1 MSGNSAQQTTIPI
14 SGTTLD
20 LSAPALPP
28 VATSDLESV
37 ELVFRLLELLAGSR
51 QPMGVTE
58 VARLLGISKPR
69 AHRHLRALVQRGYA
83 RQDLRSEGYEIGI
96 RLVMLGEQVRERFDV
111 VGAIRP
117 LMPALRAA
125 TGLAVTASALV
136 GEEVVVLELLQ
147 GASVIDFGVRP
158 GSKLDLHASAHGLVA
173 LAFGPAGLLDA
184 ALASPLRT
192 WTEHTL
198 DDPAALQAEVA
209 RVRRQGWA
217 TAVDAVQIG
226 VNALAAPVRDH
237 RGVCRGSVALV
248 GATQSIPA
256 QPTSEQIELV
266 TRAAADASRGLGWEA
281 A

>member
-1 MSGNSAQQTTIPI
+1 M
-14 SGTTLD
+14 TLTAH
-20 LSAPALPP
+20 LPPP
-28 VATSDLESV
+28 VASSDLESV

-51 QPMGVTE
+51 HPLGVTE
-58 VARLLGISKPR
+58 VARALGISKPR

-83 RQDLRSEGYEIGI
+83 RQDVRSEGYEVSI

-111 VGAIRP
+111 IGAIRP
-117 LMPALRAA
+117 VMPALRAA
-125 TGLAVTASALV
+125 TGLAVTASAVV

-173 LAFGPAGLLDA
+173 LAFGPPGLLDA
-184 ALASPLRT
+184 ALASPLRS
-192 WTEHTL
+192 WTKHTL
-198 DDPAALQAEVA
+198 DDPAAVRAEVA

-256 QPTSEQIELV
+256 QPTPEQIELV
-266 TRAAADASRGLGWEA
+266 TRAAAEASRGLGWEA

>member
-1 MSGNSAQQTTIPI
+1 M
-14 SGTTLD
+14 
-20 LSAPALPP
+20 LSVPDRSTAAPTA
-28 VATSDLESV
+28 DLESV
-37 ELVFRLLELLAGSR
+37 ELVFRLLELLSGAR

-58 VARLLGISKPR
+58 VARALEISKPR

-83 RQDLRSEGYEIGI
+83 RQDPRTDGYEIGI

-117 LMPALRAA
+117 LMAPLRTA
-125 TGLAVTASALV
+125 TGLAVTASAVV
-136 GEEVVVLELLQ
+136 GDEVVVLEMLQ

-173 LAFGPAGLLDA
+173 LAFGPPGLMDA
-184 ALASPLRT
+184 ALAAPLRT
-192 WTEHTL
+192 WTAHTL
-198 DDPAALQAEVA
+198 NDAPALEAEVA
-209 RVRRQGWA
+209 RVRARGWA

-237 RGVCRGSVALV
+237 RGVGRGAVAIV
-248 GATQSIPA
+248 GATQLIA
-256 QPTSEQIELV
+256 GEPTGEQIELV
-266 TRAAADASRGLGWEA
+266 TRAAAEASRELGWEA